1 MPPVA
6 STGTNKGAITTQ
18 NVGAPTGDAV
28 TANSTVTA
36 QLGGGFDT
44 AAIAVT
50 GTYTGGLTVQ
60 VQLADGT
67 WVSLSGVQSLT
78 NAATGAQS
86 ATIASGSQ
94 GVWQVDVSGFNAVRV
109 TAILAAVTGTANV
122 VIMGSAGSGV
132 VGIDTPIQIAAGT
145 AAIGTV
151 ATPLGSALSVVS
163 TASTNASAPKT
174 SAGNLFEVTVSNP
187 TATAV
192 YVKFY
197 NKASAPTV
205 GTDVPVLT
213 IAVPAAAAGVGEKS
227 FNFGA
232 IGKRFTT
239 GIAMAVTG
247 AAAATDTSNAVAGV
261 QVHGTYV

>member
-28 TANSTVTA
+28 TANSTVIA
-36 QLGGGFDT
+36 RLGGGYDT

-50 GTYTGGLTVQ
+50 GTYTGALTVQ

-67 WVSLSGVQSLT
+67 WVSLYGAQALT

-86 ATIASGSQ
+86 ATIASASQ

-109 TAILAAVTGTANV
+109 TALAAVTGTANV
-122 VIMGSAGSGV
+122 VIMGGEGSGV
-132 VGIDTPIQIAAGT
+132 VGIDTPVQLAAGT

-151 ATPLGSALSVVS
+151 ATPSGSAIAVTT